1 MTVAYAP
8 GKVILFGEHAVV
20 YGRPAIA
27 APVARVRAQATVQDA
42 PPGSGLMLVA
52 ADLGETHVLGTP
64 PSDAMRALEV
74 TARNTLARL
83 GLASPPDLRIT
94 IRSDIPIGR
103 GMGSGAAVATA
114 LARALAMHLGAPLPP
129 DEVSRIVYEA
139 EIIHHGT
146 PSGVDN
152 TVIAHGQPVYFARGQ
167 GVELFRA
174 GRAFRLAIADTG
186 IYSPTRVAVGDVR
199 VAWLADRA
207 RYDALF
213 DEIGHVVA
221 AARRAIEA
229 GDIAALG
236 PLMQRNQA
244 LLREIGVSSP
254 ELERLIAAAQGAGAP
269 GAKLVG
275 AGRGGN
281 MIALL
286 DPSREAEIIA
296 ALRAAGATRVLVT
309 TVA

>member
-1 MTVAYAP
+1 MAIAYAP

-27 APVARVRAQATVQDA
+27 APVAQVRAQATVQDA
-42 PPGSGLMLVA
+42 PPGSGLTLVA
-52 ADLGETHVLGTP
+52 ADLGETHVLGAP

-114 LARALAMHLGAPLPP
+114 LVRALAMHLGAPLPP
-129 DEVSRIVYEA
+129 DEVSRIVYET

-152 TVIAHGQPVYFARGQ
+152 TVIAHEQPVYFVRGQ
-167 GVELFRA
+167 GMERFRV

-199 VAWLADRA
+199 AAWQADPA

-213 DEIGHVVA
+213 DAIGTVVV

-229 GDIAALG
+229 GDVVALG

-244 LLREIGVSSP
+244 LLREMGVSAP
-254 ELERLIAAAQGAGAP
+254 ELERLIAAAQDAGAP

-286 DPSREAEIIA
+286 EPGGEAEVIA
-296 ALRAAGATRVLVT
+296 ALQAAGAARVLVT